1 MRHSDTAAPQRI
13 TVTIDRDLEEIVP
26 TFLANRTRD
35 LETLRTSVSVQDY
48 ETIRV
53 LGHRLKGDGGG
64 YGFPALSEMGGAME
78 LAAGRHDQ
86 PAIER
91 IIAQL
96 QDYLARVTVV
106 YR

>member
-1 MRHSDTAAPQRI
+1 MHSSDTAATQRI
-13 TVTIDRDLEEIVP
+13 TVTIDRELEDIVP
-26 TFLANRTRD
+26 TFLANRLKD
-35 LETLRTSVSVQDY
+35 LQTLRTSVSLQDY

-91 IIAQL
+91 IITQL
-96 QDYLARVTVV
+96 EDYLARVTVV